1 MRSFEFHI
9 HDNGSICKT
18 LEMPPF
24 QFLLFGIKPFRWPG
38 LVLFSAY
45 IATKS
50 LVKISIA
57 YHILN
62 PMYAHTKFDTSQ
74 IMPLYLKAIGS
85 SAF

>member
-1 MRSFEFHI
+1 MA
-9 HDNGSICKT
+9 
-18 LEMPPF
+18 
-24 QFLLFGIKPFRWPG
+24 G
-38 LVLFSAY
+38 LILFSAY

>member
-1 MRSFEFHI
+1 MFKSKFWYQTILMAWFNFI
-9 HDNGSICKT
+9 
-18 LEMPPF
+18 
-24 QFLLFGIKPFRWPG
+24 
-38 LVLFSAY
+38 SAY

>member
-1 MRSFEFHI
+1 MQSVRDDSI
-9 HDNGSICKT
+9 SVLLYIGSC
-18 LEMPPF
+18 LN
-24 QFLLFGIKPFRWPG
+24 LNFGIKPFRWPG
-38 LVLFSAY
+38 LILFSAY

-74 IMPLYLKAIGS
+74 TMPLYLKAIGS